1 MTTHISKQCMV
12 KDCTAEATYWIATT
26 RGFCESLLGT
36 ALSETFYLCID
47 HQYDLNGNDIN
58 DGGYV
63 HLRVDTGELYWI
75 EMGVYAC
82 SPDCD
87 VCRD

>member
-1 MTTHISKQCMV
+1 MTEHIPKQCMV
-12 KDCTAEATYWIATT
+12 SFCKAEATYWIETSK
-26 RGFCESLLGT
+26 GFCESLLT
-36 ALSETFYLCID
+36 PPPPETFYLCID
-47 HQYDLNGNDIN
+47 HQYELNGNDEN

-75 EMGVYAC
+75 EIGVYAC